1 MGTLASELGPI
12 AGELAGAPRVY
23 VDANM
28 PVGVVAAMRQ
38 LLHWDVLF
46 VLEHD
51 DLRRAHD
58 QVHYQRA
65 LEFGRTLVTLDR
77 DYLDDARYPPED
89 ASGVIVLYAPNEVLL
104 TRTLQQLDERIFKA
118 TAPPARGFHLPLAG
132 RKLVADPGWVD
143 R

>member
-38 LLHWDVLF
+38 ELQWDVLF

-77 DYLDDARYPPED
+77 DFLNDAKFPATSSPGVVVISAPDEAGILRLLRELDRDVLRAPDAGLTPLR
-89 ASGVIVLYAPNEVLL
+89 GTKRVLAPVP
-104 TRTLQQLDERIFKA
+104 T
-118 TAPPARGFHLPLAG
+118 P
-132 RKLVADPGWVD
+132 
-143 R
+143 

>member
-38 LLHWDVLF
+38 VLHWDVLF

-65 LEFGRTLVTLDR
+65 LEFGRTLVELGPGKD
-77 DYLDDARYPPED
+77 
-89 ASGVIVLYAPNEVLL
+89 SSCGGQYA
-104 TRTLQQLDERIFKA
+104 K
-118 TAPPARGFHLPLAG
+118 
-132 RKLVADPGWVD
+132 
-143 R
+143 